1 LPQRPAAQEPIPQL
15 ASSSAGLPAALALPP
30 DVSDALHCLAGQR
43 PRVHS
48 PGALAGTE
56 RKALESLD
64 QTLALPTLPE
74 DLLPRA
80 AALILSLLALLRQTD
95 LPVPALA
102 ERVSWDVLLTAE
114 VLRVVSSPYDRAQ
127 GALTSLAQAI
137 PLTGIQGRQ
146 AVFARVVLKPMCKAP
161 PGPLS
166 AHAASRLWDHA
177 EALARHSARLGGQA
191 GCRCPMAARPACCTA
206 VAGPSRCACS
216 TALDSRHPCTA
227 GDFCRRMR
235 GARAQA
241 LRAAAPRWNIA
252 PGFQSVAVDARDP
265 ALHSSSHPLMMA
277 LRQAQPRAMADLAH
291 WTRAEARAFIE

>member
-80 AALILSLLALLRQTD
+80 AALILPLLALLRQTD

-146 AVFARVVLKPMCKAP
+146 AVFARVVLKPMCEAP

-177 EALARHSARLGGQA
+177 EALARHSARLAGQA
-191 GCRCPMAARPACCTA
+191 GLRMSDGCP
-206 VAGPSRCACS
+206 AGLLHGSGWTITLRVLGRAGFTPPLHRRRILS
-216 TALDSRHPCTA
+216 T
-227 GDFCRRMR
+227 
-235 GARAQA
+235 
-241 LRAAAPRWNIA
+241 RAASAPQQRLTAA
-252 PGFQSVAVDARDP
+252 PSA
-265 ALHSSSHPLMMA
+265 
-277 LRQAQPRAMADLAH
+277 
-291 WTRAEARAFIE
+291 AEPSPTGCA